1 MRGLYIMSKAY
12 ELDSTPAKRAFKSEI
27 ENTFGDKSFTVEEGK
42 TALKNSGHPES
53 KWDSIYLVLR
63 KACNAGRGIY
73 SLSQLGN
80 VSQPDL
86 VVSNTVTKEEKQKIL
101 KSDMAII
108 TSNVKDEVAEKW
120 EKKSQEA
127 KASFDIQ
134 KSVSVSKTPS
144 PVFSLIP
151 LKDPQYVSWGHFK
164 DIKTIL
170 ESKIFYPIFVTG
182 LSGNGKTSMIR
193 EVCAKLKRDMIRI
206 NVTVET
212 DEDDLLGGFRLVN
225 GETVWQDGPLVVAMR
240 QGAIAL
246 IDEVDLASHKIMCLQ
261 PIMEGQPIYLKKI
274 NEVVYPQSG
283 FNIVATA
290 NTKGKGSEDGRFMG
304 TNILNEAFLDR
315 FSATFYQEYPSPV
328 QESKILKKQFA
339 MNEIKEDDFVDN
351 LVKWA
356 DVIRR
361 SFKEGAVDEII
372 TTRRLID
379 ITKTFSI
386 FKDKMKS
393 VVLCLERFDDETRES
408 FVDFYTKVDAGVS
421 MEDLMNTEPESFED
435 DMESDQGEDEEVS
448 N

>member
-1 MRGLYIMSKAY
+1 MSKLY
-12 ELDSTPAKRAFKSEI
+12 ELDSTPAKRAFKAEI
-27 ENTFGDKSFTVEEGK
+27 QKVFGDKSFTVVEGK
-42 TALKNSGHPES
+42 TALKNAGHPES

-63 KACNAGRGIY
+63 KACNVGRGTY
-73 SLSQLGN
+73 SISALNSNG
-80 VSQPDL
+80 V
-86 VVSNTVTKEEKQKIL
+86 VVSTPTNSEQTKQAL
-101 KSDMAII
+101 KRDMDII
-108 TSNVKDEVAEKW
+108 SSTDEVAKKW
-120 EKKSQEA
+120 DDKAKEA
-127 KASFDIQ
+127 KASFQ
-134 KSVSVSKTPS
+134 KPKTITKVAVSKPQATL
-144 PVFSLIP
+144 SLIP
-151 LKDPQYVSWGHFK
+151 KKDPTYVTWGHFK
-164 DIKTIL
+164 DIKSIL

-193 EVCAKLKRDMIRI
+193 EVCAKLKRDMIRVNI
-206 NVTVET
+206 TVET
-212 DEDDLLGGFRLVN
+212 DEDDLLGGFRLID
-225 GETVWQDGPLVVAMR
+225 GETVWQDGPLVVAMK

-274 NEVVYPQSG
+274 NEVVYPQPG

-315 FSATFYQEYPSPV
+315 FSATFYQEYPSPS
-328 QESKILKKQFA
+328 QEAKILKKQFA
-339 MNEIKEDDFVDN
+339 MHEIQEDTFVDN

-421 MEDLMNTEPESFED
+421 LDDLMNPAPEVE
-435 DMESDQGEDEEVS
+435 EVEEEEKEDEAVPF
-448 N
+448 